1 MNNKR
6 KMAKEVSYT
15 VGVFP
20 KNRDIVVEA
29 VSMSKYYNHVMGFI
43 EADVSKAV
51 EIMDNYKK
59 KTGETIS
66 LTAWVMRC
74 MALVTSEI
82 PETRTFK
89 WRRRRTVTF
98 DDVDVK
104 CMIEREIEGKKIPIH
119 YLFRKADKKSF
130 KELQEELRSV
140 VKKVEESR
148 KDEKKQK
155 RKQNILLKIPR
166 FIRMIAWHFIMTNPF
181 RTRKNLG
188 VVGISSLS
196 KFGRGMTGIVK
207 VKTMHQ
213 THCLVGSIHRKP
225 VVVDDKIVI
234 RDLCSLSLSF
244 NHDIVDGGPA
254 VNFARRIS
262 ELMSQA
268 FELDEYKV

>member
-1 MNNKR
+1 
-6 KMAKEVSYT
+6 MAKEDSYT

-43 EADVSKAV
+43 DAEVTKAV
-51 EIMDNYKK
+51 EIMNNYKE
-59 KTGETIS
+59 KTGETVS

-74 MALVTSEI
+74 MAIAASEI
-82 PETRTFK
+82 PEIRTFRWK
-89 WRRRRTVTF
+89 RRKTIIF

-104 CMIEREIEGKKIPIH
+104 CMIEREIDGKKIPIH
-119 YLFRKADKKSF
+119 YMFRKADKKNF
-130 KELQEELRSV
+130 KEIQEELKLV
-140 VKKVEESR
+140 VQKVEERR
-148 KDEKKQK
+148 KDEQKQK
-155 RKQNILLKIPR
+155 RKQNFLLKIPR
-166 FIRMIAWHFIMTNPF
+166 FIRMIAWHLIMTNPF
-181 RTRKNLG
+181 RTKKNLG

-225 VVVDDKIVI
+225 VVIDEKIVI

-254 VNFARRIS
+254 VNFARRMM

-268 FELDEYKV
+268 FELDAFKV